1 MISAEGDIALGAG
14 AEVVADAISVGDLGT
29 ERRVTFVA
37 DAVED
42 SDAVTLAQ
50 FNTFKTTEMA
60 PVSDEVAALD
70 ARLAGLESRLTD
82 LVDRLEAVAAQ
93 ID

>member
-1 MISAEGDIALGAG
+1 
-14 AEVVADAISVGDLGT
+14 LGT

-37 DAVED
+37 DAVDD

-50 FNTFKTTEMA
+50 FNTFKATATA
-60 PVSDEVAALD
+60 SVSDEVDALD